1 MFLSREAILAA
12 ESDMPRETVPV
23 PEWSGDVLVFGLSG
37 AEQDSF
43 EASRRITV
51 DGKETQSLVNFRAA
65 LCVRCIRNEDGSRVF
80 TDADAVALGA
90 KSSKAIARIFPVA
103 AKLSGMT
110 KEDVEKLE
118 KN

>member
-12 ESDMPRETVPV
+12 EAEMPRESVAV

-37 AEQDSF
+37 AEQDAF

-51 DGKETQSLVNFRAA
+51 EGKETQSLVNFRAA
-65 LCVRCIRNEDGSRVF
+65 LCVRCIRDETGKRIF
-80 TDADAVALGA
+80 ADADAVALGA

-103 AKLSGMT
+103 ARLSGMT